1 MALDDNIVGRRSAA
15 RPSSASLKG
24 DVGRSKD
31 EFRCQKPIADGFS
44 LDARVALDERV
55 AEQWLA
61 LRYKWDLQVL
71 RGYRPV
77 TPNHSGAYR
86 LRNPRRLLV
95 QRRPHIEALHI
106 GEWSR
111 FGNSVRQMLNAFFL
125 AEELGAHTIGFPR
138 PHLLFAGESAGD
150 IHLTWDACE
159 LDYSVPCL
167 VGNFFHLNAF
177 RLSLSSSQTARLC
190 SSLIRPLVRAEMR
203 KPDPRVREDDL
214 VLHFRS
220 GDAFA
225 GPEFPRNHG
234 QPPLSYYLLAV
245 ERERTHA
252 RLDGV
257 RGPRES
263 LHQCH

>member
-1 MALDDNIVGRRSAA
+1 MALDDNIVEGEA
-15 RPSSASLKG
+15 RLDRAQRAFAKLKG

-31 EFRCQKPIADGFS
+31 KSRCQKPIADGFS

-61 LRYKWDLQVL
+61 LRYRWDLQVL

-111 FGNSVRQMLNAFFL
+111 FGNSVRQLLNAFFL

-138 PHLLFAGESAGD
+138 PHLL
-150 IHLTWDACE
+150 L
-159 LDYSVPCL
+159 LDKAPATYSLPGMPASWITLYRVSSVIFSTSMRLGCLSHHRKQRVCAVP
-167 VGNFFHLNAF
+167 
-177 RLSLSSSQTARLC
+177 
-190 SSLIRPLVRAEMR
+190 
-203 KPDPRVREDDL
+203 
-214 VLHFRS
+214 
-220 GDAFA
+220 
-225 GPEFPRNHG
+225 
-234 QPPLSYYLLAV
+234 
-245 ERERTHA
+245 
-252 RLDGV
+252 
-257 RGPRES
+257 
-263 LHQCH
+263 